1 MKNKLLGLLV
11 LLFFCS
17 SVSFAEVPRFHGEM
31 IVITALRIP
40 RLKSTIPWN
49 TKLITRKDIEESAAV
64 KVGDILR
71 TVSGLSVK
79 ATGGM
84 ASQIAARFRGSN
96 SQQVLVLLNGNR
108 INSPTLGTF
117 DLGDI
122 LLADVEKIEVVK
134 APLSAVYGAD
144 AVGGVVNVITRK
156 ATKEQKLNVSLAYG
170 EYATRNYSISG
181 SGPNYFFSVAEL
193 KSNGFRANSD
203 YRAYDYNLRFSRE
216 MGPAYL
222 EAGIK
227 KYDSVKGSPGS
238 LDFLTPQA
246 RQNDNNLF
254 YDLTY
259 QAPAIGLKTT
269 LSQTIL
275 DQRYSNPAAFWAP
288 LTTTKTTTTNLNVDQ
303 IIEWFPAQ
311 TMLLGLDLRS
321 DQSSGSSAGNRELT
335 NKAVYWQDEIDL
347 ALAKVVVGGRED
359 LNSVYG
365 NHFNPR
371 IGCVFNPINDVFLKV
386 SWGTSFKAP
395 TINDLYWPTIT
406 EPGWPTGLITT
417 EGNPNLRPETASSF
431 DITLER
437 EINDQSRVAVS
448 YYQSEINDLIRW
460 SNTSTST
467 IDAFWT
473 PLNISN
479 AIIQGIEFEYEKQIR
494 DGLRGFVNLTCQVAK
509 DSTTDNYLDYAP
521 QTQYN
526 AGLTHRNSNGL
537 TTNVVVK
544 HVGQR
549 YTNLANTNQ
558 LPSYTVVDL
567 ALSKECGPWGVSLD
581 VENLF
586 NENYAESYGFTDVY
600 PMPGRRYNIGVRR
613 EI

>member
-1 MKNKLLGLLV
+1 MKIKLLSLLV
-11 LLFFCS
+11 LLLFCS
-17 SVSFAEVPRFHGEM
+17 SVSFADAPRFHGEM
-31 IVITALRIP
+31 IVVTALRIP

-79 ATGGM
+79 STGGL
-84 ASQIAARFRGSN
+84 AAQIAARFRGSN

-122 LLADVEKIEVVK
+122 LLTDVEKIEVVK
-134 APLSAVYGAD
+134 APLSAIYGAD

-156 ATKEQKLNVSLAYG
+156 ATKEPKLNVSLAYG
-170 EYATRNYSISG
+170 EYATRNYSVSG

-203 YRAYDYNLRFSRE
+203 YRAYDYNVRFSGE

-227 KYDSVKGSPGS
+227 KYDAVKGSPGS

-246 RQNDNNLF
+246 RQDDNNLF

-259 QAPAIGLKTT
+259 RAPAIGLKA
-269 LSQTIL
+269 TISRTSL
-275 DQRYSNPAAFWAP
+275 NQRYSNPAFAL
-288 LTTTKTTTTNLNVDQ
+288 LTTTETTTTNLNIDQ

-311 TMLLGLDLRS
+311 TMLIGLEIRS
-321 DQSSGSSAGNRELT
+321 DQSSGSSAGNRELR
-335 NKAVYWQDEIDL
+335 NKAVYFQDEIDL
-347 ALAKVVVGGRED
+347 GVAKVVVGGRED
-359 LNSVYG
+359 INSAYG
-365 NHFNPR
+365 NRLNPR
-371 IGCVFNPINDVFLKV
+371 IGCVFNPLNDIFLKV

-395 TINDLYWPTIT
+395 TINDLFWSRTT
-406 EPGWPTGLITT
+406 EPSWSGGLVTT
-417 EGNPNLRPETASSF
+417 EGNANLVPETSAGF
-431 DITLER
+431 NITLER
-437 EINDQSRVAVS
+437 EIDANSRAAVS
-448 YYQSEINDLIRW
+448 LYQNEINDMIRW
-460 SNTSTST
+460 TNTSSSLT
-467 IDAFWT
+467 DAFYT
-473 PLNISN
+473 PVNINN
-479 AIIQGIEFEYEKQIR
+479 ASIQGLEFEYESQIH
-494 DGLRGFVNLTCQVAK
+494 DGLQGFVNLTCLAAK
-509 DSTTDNYLDYAP
+509 DSATDNYLDYAP

-526 AGLTHRNSNGL
+526 AGLTHRNGSGL

-558 LPSYTVVDL
+558 LSSYTVVDL
-567 ALSKECGPWGVSLD
+567 AFSKDCGPWGVKLD
-581 VENLF
+581 IENLF
-586 NENYAESYGFTDVY
+586 NENYAESYGFSDVY